1 MIVETVFFLFITVCD
16 KFINFSKFR
25 YNLYMSMKR
34 NIDCLE
40 YLNIL
45 YN

>member
-1 MIVETVFFLFITVCD
+1 MIVKTVFFLFITICD
-16 KFINFSKFR
+16 KFINFSKLIE
-25 YNLYMSMKR
+25 LYISMKR